1 MYSRE
6 GVGLQSVFRSVIC
19 AVFFIAEYAPFVH
32 IAVGD
37 VAEKVEEFAKLYDI
51 AVFSEYVFKI
61 GIDKPRYHGITAV
74 FVVGIILFKKGVCI
88 LQ

>member
-1 MYSRE
+1 MVWICDLKVLFRAVTVVGIEGQIFLYSRE

-37 VAEKVEEFAKLYDI
+37 VAENVEEFAELYDI
-51 AVFSEYVFKI
+51 AVFSEYVF
-61 GIDKPRYHGITAV
+61 
-74 FVVGIILFKKGVCI
+74 
-88 LQ
+88 